1 MTNVLFIADAPET
14 ILTSGETKTSR
25 VQLAKT
31 GKFSDPRY
39 GKFAITRDKFQTWIK
54 NFNALHRS
62 DGREG
67 LPVDVDH
74 GPEKTG
80 DTEAAGWVTS
90 LDTLGKDGSTATPD
104 ELWGTVEWNSL
115 GVELVSDRRY
125 VYLSPSYQH
134 NFMDETG
141 RAHGTALV
149 GVALTNRPFLTMA
162 TVSLSRHGFVAER
175 EAPESDSS
183 PTMPELS
190 TNILTKLGLGAD
202 ADEAQV
208 LSAIEGLEK
217 TPEPPE
223 EVSLDALAKAEG
235 KIVLSAK
242 ESAQLLAD
250 AAAGRQALDALT
262 SQRFET
268 AFEKALSAGRAIPA
282 QKDTYTK
289 LYEADA
295 DATLSALDTAPV
307 VLHMEPDGSGAG
319 ADEGSV
325 DLSTYRR
332 EAEGNQID
340 TDRAKLAQKADQLL
354 AADPNMSYDEA
365 IMAASGSVA

>member
-1 MTNVLFIADAPET
+1 MPNVLFIADAPDT
-14 ILTSGETKTSR
+14 ILAAGEKKTSR
-25 VQLAKT
+25 AQLAKT

-39 GKFAITRDKFQTWIK
+39 GKFAITREQFQTWIK

-74 GPEKTG
+74 GPEKKG

-90 LDTLGKDGSTATPD
+90 LDTMGKDGSTPTPD

-134 NFMDETG
+134 NFQDETG
-141 RAHGTALV
+141 KTHGTALV
-149 GVALTNRPFLTMA
+149 GIGLTNRPFLTMA
-162 TVSLSRHGFVAER
+162 TVSLSRHALAAEHV
-175 EAPESDSS
+175 APESDSS

-208 LSAIEGLEK
+208 LSAIEGLAK
-217 TPEPPE
+217 APESKE
-223 EVSLDALAKAEG
+223 DVSLDALAKAEG
-235 KIVLSAK
+235 KVVLSAA
-242 ESAQLLAD
+242 ESAKLLAD

-268 AFEKALSAGRAIPA
+268 AFDKALSAGRAIPA
-282 QKDTYTK
+282 QKDTYLK

-307 VLHMEPDGSGAG
+307 VLNMEPSGSGHQP
-319 ADEGSV
+319 DEGGV

-340 TDRAKLAQKADQLL
+340 TDRARLAQKADQLL
-354 AADPNMSYDEA
+354 AENPTMSYDEA